1 MAQIYHA
8 KPTSTKLLEGAIAGL
23 LGGLAFAL
31 VMLIADFLT
40 PQRPWWSTFWL
51 IGTILTGTPVA
62 EINRF
67 NIVNI
72 GLGLLLHLLVFA
84 LLGVGLVQYVP
95 LFRRFKIDRILG
107 GAIYGVVVFLSVYWY
122 LVSFFFPGV
131 SANLNLIALFIASV
145 VGGAV
150 MGWWLKRA
158 AAPAKAAPTAA

>member
-131 SANLNLIALFIASV
+131 SANLNLLALFIASV

>member
-1 MAQIYHA
+1 MARIYQP
-8 KPTSTKLLEGAIAGL
+8 KPTSTKLFEGASAGL

-51 IGTILTGTPVA
+51 IGSIITGTPMP

-67 NIVNI
+67 NIVTLGV
-72 GLGLLLHLLVFA
+72 GLVLHVLVFT
-84 LLGVGLVQYVP
+84 LLGVGLVKYVP

-107 GAIYGVVVFLSVYWY
+107 GAIYGVLVFLTVYWY
-122 LVSFFFPGV
+122 LLSFVSPTAA
-131 SANLNLIALFIASV
+131 ANMNLIALFVASV
-145 VGGAV
+145 LGGAV

-158 AAPAKAAPTAA
+158 AQPKTATSTV

>member
-23 LGGLAFAL
+23 IGGLAFAL

-51 IGTILTGTPVA
+51 IGSILTGTPVA

-67 NIVNI
+67 NVVNI
-72 GLGLLLHLLVFA
+72 GLGLLVHLLVFA

-131 SANLNLIALFIASV
+131 SANLNLIALFIACV

-158 AAPAKAAPTAA
+158 AAPAKAAPNAT

>member
-8 KPTSTKLLEGAIAGL
+8 KPTSTKLLEGAMAGS

-31 VMLIADFLT
+31 VMLVADFLT
-40 PQRPWWSTFWL
+40 PQRAWWSSFWL
-51 IGTILTGTPVA
+51 LGTIFTGTPVA
-62 EINRF
+62 EINRL

-72 GLGLLLHLLVFA
+72 VLGLLLHLVVFA

-107 GAIYGVVVFLSVYWY
+107 GAIYGVLVFLTVYWY
-122 LVSFFFPGV
+122 LLSFVNSTV
-131 SANLNLIALFIASV
+131 SANMNLIALFVASV
-145 VGGAV
+145 LGGAV

-158 AAPAKAAPTAA
+158 AAPAKATPGTT